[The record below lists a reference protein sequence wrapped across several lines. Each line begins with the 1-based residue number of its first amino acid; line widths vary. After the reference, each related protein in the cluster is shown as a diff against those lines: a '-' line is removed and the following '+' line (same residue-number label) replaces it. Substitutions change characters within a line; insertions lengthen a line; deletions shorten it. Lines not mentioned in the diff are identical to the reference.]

1 MAPQITD
8 LARLDAQSHEDGLT
22 FDAPWQAQAFAIA
35 VRLSRDGH
43 FAWQEW
49 VHVLGEEIAR
59 SPGQTDESANDT
71 YYRQW
76 LSALER
82 ILVAKGLL
90 ATGDAPKRAAEWR
103 VAYINT
109 PHGQPIDLVNA
120 TCAPAQTPRE
130 VSRGMPLT
138 VSPASCMAAF
148 VERIKATNSC
158 NKE

>member
-1 MAPQITD
+1 MSPHIAD

-43 FAWQEW
+43 FAWHEW
-49 VHVLGEEIAR
+49 VHVFGEEIAH
-59 SPGQTDESANDT
+59 SPSRAGESANGT

-90 ATGDAPKRAAEWR
+90 ATGDAAKRTAEWR
-103 VAYINT
+103 LAYINT
-109 PHGQPIDLVNA
+109 PHGQPVDLAHA
-120 TCAPAQTPRE
+120 TCSPAQTQRE

-138 VSPASCMAAF
+138 VSPASAWP
-148 VERIKATNSC
+148 TP
-158 NKE
+158 

>member
-1 MAPQITD
+1 MAPHMAD
-8 LARLDAQSHEDGLT
+8 SAPLDAQSPEDGRT

-35 VRLSRDGH
+35 VRLSGDGH

-59 SPGQTDESANDT
+59 SPGQTGESANET

-90 ATGDAPKRAAEWR
+90 ATGEAAKRAVEWR

-109 PHGQPIDLVNA
+109 PHGQPVDLAHA
-120 TCAPAQTPRE
+120 TCSPTQTTRE

-138 VSPASCMAAF
+138 VSPASAWP
-148 VERIKATNSC
+148 TS
-158 NKE
+158 